1 VALKVSSKGKFISH
15 SSSSSSSLIKCSS
28 SRYTL
33 TQRQINEKEEEIKQL
48 KKQMAEFVF

>member
-15 SSSSSSSLIKCSS
+15 SSSSSSLIKCSS